1 MSRSNSEVA
10 RTRSVVA
17 IYPGS
22 FDPITNGHLDM
33 ISRCSKLFDKLIVA
47 VLQNRSKHPLFDVEE
62 RKAML
67 HEVTGHIE
75 NVEID
80 SFDGLLVHY
89 AARRD
94 ANVIVRGIRAI
105 SDYEHELQMTLM
117 NRRLRPETE
126 TVFLMAS
133 EDHSFISSRMVKE
146 VISLNGNVSGLVP
159 RAVEE
164 RLREKLRLN
173 EITLI

>member
-1 MSRSNSEVA
+1 MSKSSSEAA
-10 RTRSVVA
+10 RTSPVVA

-33 ISRCSKLFDKLIVA
+33 IARSSKLFDKLVVA
-47 VLQNRSKHPLFDVEE
+47 VLQNRAKHPLFDVEE
-62 RKAML
+62 RKEML
-67 HEVTGHIE
+67 NEVVGHIE

-80 SFDGLLVHY
+80 SFDGLLVDY
-89 AARRD
+89 AARRQ
-94 ANVIVRGIRAI
+94 ARVIIRGIRAI

-133 EDHSFISSRMVKE
+133 EDHSFISSKMVKE

-159 RAVEE
+159 KTVEE
-164 RLREKLRLN
+164 RLRQKLHLSKKG
-173 EITLI
+173 